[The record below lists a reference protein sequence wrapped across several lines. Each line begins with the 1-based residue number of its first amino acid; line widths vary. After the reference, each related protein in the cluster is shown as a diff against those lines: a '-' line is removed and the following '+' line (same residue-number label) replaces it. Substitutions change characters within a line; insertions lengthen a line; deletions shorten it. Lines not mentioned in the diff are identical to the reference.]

1 MIPFY
6 PHPDPSVQHNDPHLP
21 QVTLFRLEER
31 GALTAFIE
39 GFPEALDLALT
50 NPPLAVALANAQG
63 WDTFGLMR
71 VDRAFIG
78 GLLRQRRR
86 RICGALGYPASE
98 RVVRI
103 LGKVQPQACAVNLL
117 ARVRCALRNP
127 AVLSILSHLPT
138 IGPAELGAAADLGN
152 CAQISSTL
160 FVDMVAQ
167 SARETDGAWGALVR
181 QIETLSQL
189 RHRACR
195 MFRSVEQVRRC
206 YFRLW
211 RELIALESFD
221 PKRQETV
228 GADIPFPA
236 VPIPGVEDIQP
247 IASAAALVDEARA
260 MKHCVL
266 SYAERVAAGDRYL
279 YRVMH
284 PERATVL
291 IGYRGTT
298 WHLDELSGFD
308 NQPVSSATEE
318 LVELWLRRAQ
328 APNPQ

>member
-1 MIPFY
+1 MT
-6 PHPDPSVQHNDPHLP
+6 S
-21 QVTLFRLEER
+21 
-31 GALTAFIE
+31 FIE
-39 GFPEALDLALT
+39 GFPEASDLAFT
-50 NPPLAVALANAQG
+50 NPPLAVALAGAQG
-63 WDTFGLMR
+63 WDTFGLVK

-86 RICGALGYPASE
+86 KICGALGYPSSG

-152 CAQISSTL
+152 CSQISLTL
-160 FVDMVAQ
+160 FADMAAQ
-167 SARETDGAWGALVR
+167 SARETDGTWGALVR

-189 RHRACR
+189 RHRECR
-195 MFRSVEQVRRC
+195 MLRSVQQVRRC

-211 RELIALESFD
+211 RELVGLESYD
-221 PKRQETV
+221 PKHMEV
-228 GADIPFPA
+228 IGADIPFPG
-236 VPIPGVEDIQP
+236 VPLPGIADIQP
-247 IASAAALVDEARA
+247 IDSAAALVEEARA
-260 MKHCVL
+260 MNHCAL
-266 SYAERVAAGDRYL
+266 TYAERVAAGDRYL

-298 WHLDELSGFD
+298 WHLQELAGVQ

-318 LVELWLRRAQ
+318 LVESWLRSAQ
-328 APNPQ
+328 APIRND